1 MFFNFLV
8 VLDHR
13 ENSGCD
19 TGEFELIYHDTTNP
33 NTRGLDS
40 KLLLEGQH
48 IKQHDLQRFA
58 MIDQK
63 AMKIEK
69 DREDKAR
76 EKERR
81 RAAKAEAEGQ
91 AAGDESDR
99 RRSESTE
106 RTNGPD
112 SGCETSYTD
121 AESSLPNHRSPST
134 EENPEPVYSDGKQ
147 GTSSGIHQLAGPRA
161 APTSSNKPKMLASK
175 QPSRSALRSSIT
187 EIYGGS
193 ANAGGRTKT
202 LSTAASA
209 KSKIQGKTL
218 KDIK

>member
-1 MFFNFLV
+1 MFYFLV

-13 ENSGCD
+13 ENSSCD
-19 TGEFELIYHDTTNP
+19 TGGFELIYHDTTNP

-81 RAAKAEAEGQ
+81 RAKAEAEGGQ
-91 AAGDESDR
+91 ADREEGER

-106 RTNGPD
+106 HMDGPD
-112 SGCETSYTD
+112 SGCETSCTD
-121 AESSLPNHRSPST
+121 AESSLPNHRSPT
-134 EENPEPVYSDGKQ
+134 EENTEPVYSDGKQ
-147 GTSSGIHQLAGPRA
+147 RISGSSIHQQAGPRA
-161 APTSSNKPKMLASK
+161 ALTSSNKPKMLASK
-175 QPSRSALRSSIT
+175 QPSRSALRTSIT

-209 KSKIQGKTL
+209 KFKFRE